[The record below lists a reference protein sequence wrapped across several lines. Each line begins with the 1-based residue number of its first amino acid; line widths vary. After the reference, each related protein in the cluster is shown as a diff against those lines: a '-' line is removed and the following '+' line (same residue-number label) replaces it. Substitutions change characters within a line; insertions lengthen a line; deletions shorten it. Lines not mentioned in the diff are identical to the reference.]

1 MLYGV
6 HGQNRLAST
15 SEVGIIGRGDNP
27 QHEVLVSIIIE
38 VLSAEEIVSA
48 LNSRGIRTNALKADH
63 YSGNILKPLGLNG
76 CWCHNMWIHCVTKKT
91 NGRVRRNVSII
102 AVGVHSANWSAP
114 SWCG

>member
-6 HGQNRLAST
+6 HGQNRLAAM

-38 VLSAEEIVSA
+38 VLSAEKIVRA
-48 LNSRGIRTNALKADH
+48 RNSRGIRTNALKADH

-76 CWCHNMWIHCVTKKT
+76 CVRVSMCHYNTEQEVVQYYNAVECMIKK
-91 NGRVRRNVSII
+91 
-102 AVGVHSANWSAP
+102 
-114 SWCG
+114 